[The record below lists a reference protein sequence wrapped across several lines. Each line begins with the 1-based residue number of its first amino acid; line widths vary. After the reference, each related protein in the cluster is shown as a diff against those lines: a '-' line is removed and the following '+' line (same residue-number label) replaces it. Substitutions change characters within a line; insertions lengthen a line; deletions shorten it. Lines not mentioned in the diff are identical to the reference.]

1 MGCGA
6 RRSGPGGRTNQ
17 AEGEMR
23 FAVYVTIAPAWLDPG
38 QVTQGFGSSFWF
50 TYGLHDAL
58 VKPMPGKPMAPSL
71 AESWTEG
78 PHHLSFEFKLR
89 KGLKFHNGDPFTA
102 EDVKFSF
109 ERAQGV
115 ELHQKVKEVVIVD
128 PYTAQFILHEP
139 WPDFMAYYGR
149 LASSAGWIT
158 PKKYIEKV
166 GPDGFLKHPIGLGPY
181 KFVSQTPG
189 IELVMEANE
198 DYWRK
203 MPSVKRL
210 VFKSVPEATTRLA
223 MLQRGE
229 VDVAYLLEGQF
240 GESIQNDPKLKL
252 VFSGGVGTNLLDF
265 FAMWDPKSPWHD
277 QRVRKPVSLA
287 LDRETL
293 NEAANL
299 GASRPT
305 GNIVFPNMQY
315 AMKIEPDPYDPGQAK
330 KLLAEAGY
338 PNGFDAADMYA
349 VPPYFA
355 TAEAIGGYLGAIGI
369 KTRLRTME
377 RAAYFS
383 ALMSKK
389 LKGVCFCS
397 DAVYGNASTRM
408 AVIVPTDGIYA
419 YGGWPDVDELFKRQL
434 SETDSEKREEML
446 HEIQKIVHD
455 RTRFAPIWEYFWPS
469 GLGPRVE
476 EASLM
481 KIDPFPWS
489 APLEDVRLKRQ

>member
-1 MGCGA
+1 
-6 RRSGPGGRTNQ
+6 
-17 AEGEMR
+17 
-23 FAVYVTIAPAWLDPG
+23 
-38 QVTQGFGSSFWF
+38 
-50 TYGLHDAL
+50 
-58 VKPMPGKPMAPSL
+58 
-71 AESWTEG
+71 
-78 PHHLSFEFKLR
+78 
-89 KGLKFHNGDPFTA
+89 
-102 EDVKFSF
+102 
-109 ERAQGV
+109 
-115 ELHQKVKEVVIVD
+115 
-128 PYTAQFILHEP
+128 
-139 WPDFMAYYGR
+139 
-149 LASSAGWIT
+149 
-158 PKKYIEKV
+158 
-166 GPDGFLKHPIGLGPY
+166 
-181 KFVSQTPG
+181 
-189 IELVMEANE
+189 
-198 DYWRK
+198 
-203 MPSVKRL
+203 
-210 VFKSVPEATTRLA
+210 
-223 MLQRGE
+223 
-229 VDVAYLLEGQF
+229 
-240 GESIQNDPKLKL
+240 
-252 VFSGGVGTNLLDF
+252 
-265 FAMWDPKSPWHD
+265 
-277 QRVRKPVSLA
+277 
-287 LDRETL
+287 
-293 NEAANL
+293 
-299 GASRPT
+299 
-305 GNIVFPNMQY
+305 MQY

-446 HEIQKIVHD
+446 YEIQKIVHD